1 MQHRFLLDRRAFIAS
16 ALGLPFLTLGA
27 TPQRS
32 AFVCPPCGCA
42 SDGRVFSQAGPC
54 PSCGMTLIAQTDSA
68 APYGKAQFPGG
79 RRSVQI
85 PFDLLA
91 NAVYFPALINGK
103 GPYLFALDTGS
114 TNSVVAS
121 EVSQELGIVNGARF
135 LSSGAGSD
143 SNAASKIES
152 IAFTFP
158 DGLVRSTTQAAAI
171 SMAGLWPLIG
181 RRFYGDIGYDV
192 IAPFVVELDY
202 GQRVLTLH
210 DPETYTYQG
219 PGSTLSFG
227 LFGHY
232 DPQIDGELIVPRQG
246 AIPVRFTIDTG
257 AGGTIV
263 STPLVDKYHLLEAVG
278 RTVATQDE
286 GVGGAE
292 PTEVAARIS
301 GLRIGP
307 YAIEAPVVALSRDT
321 MGSLSNEA
329 ISVNLGG
336 NILRRFTVIID
347 YARNRLTLEPNEHLS
362 EPFDYDA
369 SGLLLAASGE
379 DFRTFVIR
387 AVIPHSAADEA
398 GLAKGDR
405 IIVVGGTPAK
415 EFALWQLQDRLKESG
430 ETVKITIERDNATLE
445 KTLALRALL

>member
-1 MQHRFLLDRRAFIAS
+1 
-16 ALGLPFLTLGA
+16 
-27 TPQRS
+27 
-32 AFVCPPCGCA
+32 
-42 SDGRVFSQAGPC
+42 
-54 PSCGMTLIAQTDSA
+54 MTLIARTDSA
-68 APYGKAQFPGG
+68 SPYGKAHFPAGH
-79 RRSVQI
+79 RSVQI

-91 NAVYFPALINGK
+91 NAVYFPVQVNGS

-114 TNSVVAS
+114 MNSVVAS
-121 EVSQELGIVNGARF
+121 EVSQELGIVTGARF
-135 LSSGAGSD
+135 LSTGAGSD

-192 IAPFVVELDY
+192 IEPFVVELDY

-210 DPETYTYQG
+210 DPETYSYNGRGT
-219 PGSTLSFG
+219 TLSFE

-232 DPQIDGELIVPRQG
+232 DPQLNGELIVPGQR
-246 AIPVRFTIDTG
+246 AIPVRFTVDTG
-257 AGGTIV
+257 AGGTIL
-263 STPLVDKYHLLEAVG
+263 STPLVDKYRLLEAVG

-292 PTEVAARIS
+292 PIEVAARVS
-301 GLRIGP
+301 ALRIGP
-307 YAIEAPVVALSRDT
+307 YVIEAPVVALSRDT
-321 MGSLSNEA
+321 MGSLSSET

-347 YARNRLTLEPNEHLS
+347 YGRNHLTLEPNQHLND
-362 EPFDYDA
+362 PFEYDA
-369 SGLLLAASGE
+369 SGLLITATGE

-387 AVIPHSAADEA
+387 RVIPHSAADEG
-398 GLAKGDR
+398 GLMKGDR
-405 IIVVGGTPAK
+405 IIVVDGTPAK
-415 EFALWQLQDRLKESG
+415 DFTLWQLQDRLKKSG
-430 ETVKITIERDNATLE
+430 DTVTITIERENATLE